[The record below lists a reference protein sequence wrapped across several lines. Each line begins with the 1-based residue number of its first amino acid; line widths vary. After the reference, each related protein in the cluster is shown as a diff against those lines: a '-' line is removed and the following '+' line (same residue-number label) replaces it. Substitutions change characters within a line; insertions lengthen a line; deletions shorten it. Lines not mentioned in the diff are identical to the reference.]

1 MDEDDEYT
9 EDGAVSDLVHDGV
22 PEPRARHIATE
33 GARVGSELV
42 AIALG
47 GLNVDEPI
55 TMLSLVN
62 AVDALDEDQLRS
74 ALITSSIM
82 LAGEVIDPQ
91 HASVTIVLGA
101 PA

>member
-1 MDEDDEYT
+1 MDDDDELGAI
-9 EDGAVSDLVHDGV
+9 EDLTDAGV
-22 PEPRARHIATE
+22 PEARARHICSE

-42 AIALG
+42 AITIGAMKD
-47 GLNVDEPI
+47 DEPI

-82 LAGEVIDPQ
+82 LAGEVVDPQ
-91 HASVTIVLGA
+91 HASITIVLGA
-101 PA
+101 SA